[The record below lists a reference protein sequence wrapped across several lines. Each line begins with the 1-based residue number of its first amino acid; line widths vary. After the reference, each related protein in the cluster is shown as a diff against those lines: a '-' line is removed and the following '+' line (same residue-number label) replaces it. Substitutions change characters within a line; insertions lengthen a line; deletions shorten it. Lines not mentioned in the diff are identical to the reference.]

1 MNTIIEL
8 RNISHSFVA
17 WQNVLNNVSLQIPKG
32 SIYGLLGRNGAGK
45 TTCIRL
51 LVGLLKPQ
59 EGSVKLLQE
68 DPLLWNSSVSQRLG
82 YMGESGF
89 LPENMTGKRLI
100 SWTKKLYP
108 QWDEELEKRLVE
120 MFQLNLL
127 CRISS
132 LSLGQQRQLAFVLAV
147 AFRPAVL
154 ILDEPAA
161 NLDVVARRQFLEE
174 IAALARESET
184 TVLFSSHIL
193 SDVERVADR
202 VGILSNGSL
211 LLDEPLDDLKA
222 GIRQV
227 RFFWDRPGPP
237 PVQIPA
243 AYRYRDG
250 HGETLVTLRFSD
262 AETMQKIAAAA
273 GCSWEACGLN
283 LEDLF
288 VEITG
293 EKQL

>member
-1 MNTIIEL
+1 MNPIIEL
-8 RNISHSFVA
+8 RSVSHSFVA
-17 WQNVLNNVSLQIPKG
+17 GQNVLNNVCLQIPKG

-51 LVGLLKPQ
+51 LVGLLKPR

-68 DPLLWNSSVSQRLG
+68 DPLLWKSSVSQRLG

-108 QWDEELEKRLVE
+108 QWDEALERRLIE
-120 MFQLNLL
+120 IFQLNLL

-132 LSLGQQRQLAFVLAV
+132 LSLGQQRQLALVLAV

-227 RFFWDRPGPP
+227 RFFWDRPAPP
-237 PVQIPA
+237 PVQIRA
-243 AYRYRDG
+243 AYRYREG
-250 HGETLVTLRFSD
+250 HGETLVTLRCTD
-262 AETMQKIAAAA
+262 AATLQKIATAT

-293 EKQL
+293 EK

>member
-1 MNTIIEL
+1 MNMPIDI
-8 RNISHSFVA
+8 RNVSHSFIGG
-17 WQNVLNNVSLQIPKG
+17 LNILKSVSLQVPPG
-32 SIYGLLGRNGAGK
+32 GIYGLLGRNGAGK

-51 LVGLLKPQ
+51 LVGLLKP
-59 EGSVKLLQE
+59 EKGSVSVLAE

-89 LPENMTGKRLI
+89 LPGNITGKRLI

-108 QWDEELEKRLVE
+108 QWDEVLEKRLVE
-120 MFQLNLL
+120 IFRLNLL
-127 CRISS
+127 CRISF
-132 LSLGQQRQLAFVLAV
+132 LSLGQQRQLAFLLAV

-174 IAALARESET
+174 ITALARESET

-211 LLDEPLDDLKA
+211 LVDEPLDDLKA
-222 GIRQV
+222 AIRQV
-227 RFFWDRPGPP
+227 RFFWDRPAPP

-243 AYRYRDG
+243 AYKYRIG
-250 HGETLVTLRFSD
+250 HGETLVTLRFTD
-262 AETMQKIAAAA
+262 AESIQKAAMAV

-293 EKQL
+293 EN

>member
-1 MNTIIEL
+1 MNTIIDI
-8 RNISHSFVA
+8 RNVSHRFA
-17 WQNVLNNVSLQIPKG
+17 GGHNVLDNFSLQIPPG

-59 EGSVKLLQE
+59 EGSVSLLQE
-68 DPLLWNSSVSQRLG
+68 DPLTWKSSVSQRVG
-82 YMGESGF
+82 FMGDSGF
-89 LPENMTGKRLI
+89 LPGNITGQRLI

-108 QWDEELEKRLVE
+108 QWDEALEKRLVE
-120 MFQLNLL
+120 MFRLNLRL
-127 CRISS
+127 KISS
-132 LSLGQQRQLAFVLAV
+132 LSLGQQRQLAFLLAV

-184 TVLFSSHIL
+184 TVFFSSHIL

-202 VGILSNGSL
+202 IGILSNGSL
-211 LLDEPLDDLKA
+211 LVDEPLDDLKA
-222 GIRQV
+222 GIRQI
-227 RFFWDRPGPP
+227 RFFWDRPEPP
-237 PVQIPA
+237 PVKIPA
-243 AYRYRDG
+243 AYRHRKG
-250 HGETLVTLRFSD
+250 KGETLVTLRFTD
-262 AETMQKIAAAA
+262 AETMEKIATAA
-273 GCSWEACGLN
+273 GCSWEASGLN

-293 EKQL
+293 EK